1 VHGVNR
7 GHINENLDGR
17 KQEDMS
23 LLWETDCQCTQN
35 KCGSRNC
42 GFSEPDDEYLTR

>member
-1 VHGVNR
+1 MEKVAEIDKSRSWSAKLVHGVNR

-23 LLWETDCQCTQN
+23 LL
-35 KCGSRNC
+35 
-42 GFSEPDDEYLTR
+42 